1 MASVSAHRNRPAV
14 SRRSASERGSALV
27 LFPVAVLIV
36 VFLAAL
42 CVDASRTFLGQR
54 ELANAA
60 EAAAND
66 AAAAINRSDYYNASA
81 YVLDAAAAATGPV
94 AVGTAAIRARIDDRI
109 SNVDVRIIRT
119 DGTHVRVEI
128 TGEVPLMFARAIP
141 GVRNITTVHASAEAV
156 ARQR

>member
-1 MASVSAHRNRPAV
+1 MCAHRNGSAE
-14 SRRSASERGSALV
+14 RRDSSSEHGSALV

-36 VFLAAL
+36 VLLAAL
-42 CVDASRTFLGQR
+42 CVDATRTFLGHR

-66 AAAAINRSDYYNASA
+66 AASAINRSDYYNESA
-81 YVLDAAAAATGPV
+81 YLLDAANAATGPV

-109 SNVDVRIIRT
+109 TNVNVRIIRT
-119 DGTHVRVEI
+119 DATHVRVEI
-128 TGEVPLMFARAIP
+128 TGEVPLIFAKAIP
-141 GVRNITTVHASAEAV
+141 GVRSITTVHASAEAV